1 MYSLSIFVPLK
12 AWSRIS
18 RMPLLYMFL
27 QSVARFMLLEW
38 VTLNSHSLKQFYFLL
53 WLPLH
58 CNIFFCQSD
67 EGIRRYFWQI
77 QVVTDVPE
85 IAQRS
90 LAVCCIHGDLP
101 SCLFVI
107 TLLDLS
113 RQYTYKIN
121 SNSRE
126 LIEVISG
133 KSIIPVLEMLLL
145 MQKETLLSLIN
156 LMFHSKYSI
165 FSDIWP
171 AEKQAWLICN
181 FKS

>member
-18 RMPLLYMFL
+18 LMPLLYMFL

-38 VTLNSHSLKQFYFLL
+38 VTLNSHWLKQFSFLL

-67 EGIRRYFWQI
+67 EGIWRYFWQI

-85 IAQRS
+85 IAQWF
-90 LAVCCIHGDLP
+90 LAVCCIHGDLLLR
-101 SCLFVI
+101 LFVM
-107 TLLDLS
+107 TLLNLS
-113 RQYTYKIN
+113 KQYTYKIN

-126 LIEVISG
+126 LTEVISG
-133 KSIIPVLEMLLL
+133 KSIMPVFEMLLL
-145 MQKETLLSLIN
+145 VQRKNHWVL
-156 LMFHSKYSI
+156 
-165 FSDIWP
+165 
-171 AEKQAWLICN
+171 
-181 FKS
+181 